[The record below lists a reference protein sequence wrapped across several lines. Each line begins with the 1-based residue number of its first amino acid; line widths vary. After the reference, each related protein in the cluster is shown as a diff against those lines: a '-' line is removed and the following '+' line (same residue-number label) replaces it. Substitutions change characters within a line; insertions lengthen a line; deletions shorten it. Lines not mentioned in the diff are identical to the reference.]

1 MPNYAQAT
9 ILGHLGRDL
18 VLASLFERQ
27 TRSPVGCQMTA
38 PTIAHARKMQLEAAA
53 EIEATGW
60 DERGGRAGVGG
71 LFRGGIFNEAE
82 GS

>member
-1 MPNYAQAT
+1 
-9 ILGHLGRDL
+9 
-18 VLASLFERQ
+18 
-27 TRSPVGCQMTA
+27 MTA
-38 PTIAHARKMQLEAAA
+38 PTIAHARKMQLEASA

>member
-1 MPNYAQAT
+1 
-9 ILGHLGRDL
+9 
-18 VLASLFERQ
+18 
-27 TRSPVGCQMTA
+27 MTA